1 MGIDLRRVLSGNTS
15 FSSVYFKLKSNQ
27 AFMMLLIAIGLFLIG
42 GIINVRFLSLTNIG
56 SILGLAALLGFA
68 AAGQTLVV
76 AVGGGIDISA
86 GSMMSLG
93 AIIAVQVMNIRNL
106 LILPS
111 LVYILITGAII
122 GLINAGGIIR
132 AKVPPLVMTLAM
144 ASVITSIQLLYSGG
158 TPEGKPAPIIT
169 FIGTA
174 RLLPMLPYLVIVAII
189 TVILMQ
195 FLLNRTVFGRHF
207 FATGNNVNAAF
218 LSGVRVHRIK
228 TLVYMFSGML
238 AGTAGFWFAAYNT
251 FINVNIANH
260 FVLPS
265 VAAVIIGGTPFSG
278 GKGAY
283 TGSIVG
289 AIVLTLVESILI
301 MLKMEEAGRKI
312 FYGIILIGLLAAY
325 NREPP
330 IRQ

>member
-1 MGIDLRRVLSGNTS
+1 MSIDFRRILGGEGS
-15 FSSVYFKLKSNQ
+15 FKELYFRARANQ
-27 AFMMLLIAIGLFLIG
+27 AFMMLLIAIGLFLVG
-42 GIINVRFLSLTNIG
+42 GIINVRFISLTNIG

-76 AVGGGIDISA
+76 AAGGGIDISA

-93 AIIAVQVMNIRNL
+93 AIIAIEVMRGQNIQ
-106 LILPS
+106 IVPS
-111 LVYILITGAII
+111 LLYIMAAGAVI
-122 GLINAGGIIR
+122 GLINAAGIVR

-144 ASVITSIQLLYSGG
+144 ANVVVSIQLLYSGG
-158 TPEGKPAPIIT
+158 TPEGRPAPLIT
-169 FIGTA
+169 FLGTA
-174 RLLPMLPYLVIVAII
+174 RLLPFLPYLVIAAVVVVVLIQA
-189 TVILMQ
+189 
-195 FLLNRTVFGRHF
+195 LLNRTVFGRHF
-207 FATGNNVNAAF
+207 FATGNNPNAAF
-218 LSGVRVHRIK
+218 LAGVRVDRIM
-228 TLVYMFSGML
+228 TLVYMLSGML

-260 FVLPS
+260 FVLPA

-312 FYGIILIGLLAAY
+312 FYGIILIVLLAAY
-325 NREPP
+325 NREPR